1 MNMPSPLC
9 IVCFP
14 EKHTNMIPLEDK
26 RVLVHP
32 RRVSRATAPFSSW
45 LLQRGWE
52 RESQPG
58 RCAQTALDAEEGG
71 REAGREKTERNFFFP
86 PLDKSCSHMGGTRLS
101 DLTEGWLEWSQ
112 WSVQSGGVTLSNR
125 QQPSRPAC
133 RRRASVN
140 ETGRKWVPPLST
152 IASKAF
158 PLWSTWAS
166 TSAALWSYKPSE
178 M

>member
-1 MNMPSPLC
+1 MYCLFSREPHKYDPTGRQTGVSASQTCQQGDGSLLLMASSERLR
-9 IVCFP
+9 
-14 EKHTNMIPLEDK
+14 E
-26 RVLVHP
+26 RVAAGTL
-32 RRVSRATAPFSSW
+32 RSDCTW
-45 LLQRGWE
+45 CWG
-52 RESQPG
+52 G
-58 RCAQTALDAEEGG
+58 REGG
-71 REAGREKTERNFFFP
+71 RERKNWKELFFFP
-86 PLDKSCSHMGGTRLS
+86 ACDKSCSHMGGTRPS

-140 ETGRKWVPPLST
+140 EIGRKLVPPLST

-158 PLWSTWAS
+158 PRWSTWAS
-166 TSAALWSYKPSE
+166 TSAALWFYKPTE